1 MQTLPVFSPQCVPWW
16 EATVGGQGFCWALR
30 AAAASAGLQRGRSTT
45 WDLPQPEGSRWRAG
59 WLSRNTGVW
68 LLPARHAKKRNL
80 RLCTERKSTW
90 FYSENVRGWTWP
102 YHDADVVSVVQR
114 QGSVHL
120 QQVVLRPEK
129 TLQVLWME
137 THHEGNVIQAAEGCK
152 RILKYRLSPGVH
164 FTDLEDLVKEDIN
177 KSADSSLNFIF
188 EVWSEVTVRLIP
200 LFQG

>member
-1 MQTLPVFSPQCVPWW
+1 M
-16 EATVGGQGFCWALR
+16 
-30 AAAASAGLQRGRSTT
+30 
-45 WDLPQPEGSRWRAG
+45 
-59 WLSRNTGVW
+59 
-68 LLPARHAKKRNL
+68 
-80 RLCTERKSTW
+80 
-90 FYSENVRGWTWP
+90 
-102 YHDADVVSVVQR
+102 SVVQR

-177 KSADSSLNFIF
+177 ESAASSLNFIF
-188 EVWSEVTVRLIP
+188 EV
-200 LFQG
+200 